1 MSHRETVLIEAE
13 ALKALIH
20 HDPSVVLL
28 HVVESDA
35 VAVQGIPGAIAV
47 DTAQHFAGKGGG
59 LAGARPLPAL
69 ANLQESA
76 RAWGIGRASTVILY
90 DERGALKAARGW
102 WVLRW
107 AGLADI
113 RLLNGGLAAWQAA
126 GFEIK
131 DLAAAKAS
139 GDVEL
144 SAGHLPVLDADD
156 AAQIARTDLLLDARA
171 VTMFEGDAEA
181 GTGGHI
187 PGSISAPASG
197 NLDAD
202 GRFLETEVLRQ
213 RFAALGADGGK
224 AIGVTCG
231 SGISAAH
238 DIAALAIAGLNA
250 ALFPGSWS
258 AWSADANRPV
268 AYAKERVPF

>member
-1 MSHRETVLIEAE
+1 MSHRDTVLIEAE
-13 ALKALIH
+13 ALKALIG

-28 HVVESDA
+28 HVVEGD
-35 VAVQGIPGAIAV
+35 VAGIQGIPGAIAV
-47 DTAQHFAGKGGG
+47 DTARHFAGAGGG

-69 ANLQESA
+69 ADLQENA
-76 RAWGIGRASTVILY
+76 RAWGIGPASTVILY

-107 AGLADI
+107 AGLADV

-126 GFEIK
+126 GFATE
-131 DLAAAKAS
+131 DLAVAKAG

-144 SAGHLPVLDADD
+144 SGGHLPVLDADD
-156 AAQIARTDLLLDARA
+156 AAQIARTDLLFDARA
-171 VTMFEGDAEA
+171 ITAFEGDAA
-181 GTGGHI
+181 AKTGGHI

-231 SGISAAH
+231 SGVSAAH
-238 DIAALAIAGLNA
+238 DIAALAVAGFEA
-250 ALFPGSWS
+250 ALFVGSWS
-258 AWSADANRPV
+258 AWSADPNRPV
-268 AYAKERVPF
+268 AYGKAPVPA